1 MKIFGKQVFVANLKS
16 TFKKVLAGW
25 ILVFTGL
32 GLAGLVGDYAV
43 KNWSFE
49 PTNRLYLQALVMSGI
64 VLPGILFLRKRLD
77 KGTPDTIGFQGLKSN
92 LKSFGLGMGII
103 MGPLLVMALF
113 SDLLG
118 WSDVQINYDSD
129 TTSKL
134 VLGLLTVLFFEALPE
149 ELLFRGYLYSNLRT
163 SFKKWQAGTITV
175 LLFLLLPITLSLVQ
189 KYFFGMEISLS
200 GANTITM
207 EYVIMILV
215 FGSFIQ
221 YLRIMTN
228 NVFTGM
234 GFHLFFIGFNRIN
247 GNGATSLKFIQFNDI
262 TNNGAM
268 QITMLV
274 CVVIIVIGLLVF
286 PYLSLRNAKAEA
298 LEA

>member
-1 MKIFGKQVFVANLKS
+1 MKIYNEQEFLIDQRS
-16 TFKKVLAGW
+16 TFKRVLAGW
-25 ILVFTGL
+25 IVIFTGL

-43 KNWSFE
+43 KDWSFE
-49 PTNRLYLQALVMSGI
+49 PTNRLYVQALVMSGI
-64 VLPGILFLRKRLD
+64 VLPGIWLLRKRLD
-77 KGTPDTIGFQGLKSN
+77 KGTPDTIGFQGLTSN
-92 LKSFGLGMGII
+92 LRSFGLGVGII
-103 MGPLLVMALF
+103 MGPLLVMALL

-118 WSDVQINYDSD
+118 WSDVEINYDSE
-129 TTSKL
+129 TASKL
-134 VLGLLTVLFFEALPE
+134 ALGLLTVLFFEALPE
-149 ELLFRGYLYSNLRT
+149 ELLFRGYLYSNLSA
-163 SFKKWQAGTITV
+163 SFKKWQAGMITV

-189 KYFFGMEISLS
+189 KYFLGMEMSLS
-200 GANTITM
+200 GANTITA
-207 EYVIMILV
+207 EYVLMILV

-234 GFHLFFIGFNRIN
+234 GFHLFFIGFNRIS

-274 CVVIIVIGLLVF
+274 CIVLILIGLFVY
-286 PYLSLRNAKAEA
+286 PYLSLRNTEAALKA
-298 LEA
+298 